1 MKLRYFIP
9 VIIFFPVVL
18 IQLTIVPLVS
28 VQEVVP
34 DLLLIA
40 VVYFAIS
47 FGQIFGAF
55 NGAAYGLV
63 YDLISGS
70 LIGSNMLSKTVAGF
84 VAGYF
89 SGETRRDQYLYTF
102 SFCAV
107 VFISGLIDA
116 TIFSFFSVIDFN
128 TNILLVLFNHA
139 LLPSIYNTLIS
150 ILVVLI
156 PSKRT
161 IE

>member
-1 MKLRYFIP
+1 MKLKYFIP

-18 IQLTIVPLVS
+18 IQLTVIPFVS

-40 VVYFAIS
+40 VVYFSIS
-47 FGQIFGAF
+47 FGQIYGTI

-70 LIGSNMLSKTVAGF
+70 LVGSNMLSKTIAGF

-89 SGETRRDQYLYTF
+89 SGETRRDQYLYTY
-102 SFCAV
+102 SFCIV
-107 VFISGLIDA
+107 VFLTGLIDA

-128 TNILLVLFNHA
+128 TNILLVLLNHA

-150 ILVVLI
+150 ILFVLI
-156 PSKRT
+156 PSKRNV
-161 IE
+161 E